1 MELESQPSATG
12 ATLTRMT
19 FGWDDALYSFAT
31 WMDANLE
38 KNLFKCCLWCQKT
51 EV

>member
-1 MELESQPSATG
+1 MELESQSSATG
-12 ATLTRMT
+12 ATLTNMT
-19 FGWDDALYSFAT
+19 FGWGDPLHSFAT

-38 KNLFKCCLWCQKT
+38 KKIFKCRLGCQKT